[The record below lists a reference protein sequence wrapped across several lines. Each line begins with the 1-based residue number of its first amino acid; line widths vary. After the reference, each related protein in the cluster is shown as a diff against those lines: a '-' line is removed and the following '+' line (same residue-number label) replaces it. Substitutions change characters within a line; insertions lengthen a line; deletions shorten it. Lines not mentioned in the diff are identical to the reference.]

1 MRSFGVTFVTTL
13 LVSVGLALAGR
24 EAFAKPKIA
33 LEADFALPVSVNG
46 AKPGA
51 GGALRGGYDI
61 DLALVHVMPEIGLGF
76 HKLTDSAGPSVFR
89 GFAGGRVGVGAGVRL
104 DGFAHIGYG
113 YLGTP
118 APPFGAVDSSYG
130 APILDAGLALDFT
143 LIPVVDLGLHGSYNT
158 ALTQNGVADTPRWIG
173 LGAHVAFA
181 F

>member
-13 LVSVGLALAGR
+13 LVSVGLVVAGA

-61 DLALVHVMPEIGLGF
+61 DLTLLHVMPEVGLGF

-89 GFAGGRVGVGAGVRL
+89 GFAGGRAGIGAGVRL

-118 APPFGAVDSSYG
+118 SPPVGAVNSSYG
-130 APILDAGLALDFT
+130 APIFDAGLALDFT

-158 ALTQNGVADTPRWIG
+158 ALTRNGAADTPRWIG
-173 LGAHVAFA
+173 LGVHLAFV